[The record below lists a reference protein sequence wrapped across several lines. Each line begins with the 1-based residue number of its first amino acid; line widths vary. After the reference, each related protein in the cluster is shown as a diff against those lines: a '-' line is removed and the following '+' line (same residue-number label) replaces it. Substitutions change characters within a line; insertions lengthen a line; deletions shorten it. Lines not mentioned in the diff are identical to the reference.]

1 MTTGLGGAQE
11 TPAHRRAPPLPFES
25 PIPSTDDIRLANR
38 QVLGLILASL
48 ILRLVMAA
56 GLGLGIDESYMVA
69 AGRTLSLGYFDHPP
83 ASWWLAWGAA
93 HLMGS
98 EAPIVVRLPFLL
110 LFSLTTWLIYRLTA
124 RLHGPR
130 AGVWAALGLCVS
142 PVFGFTAGS
151 WVLPDG
157 PLLCALS
164 GAGLC
169 LVQALDHEGTK
180 SAWRWWLGAGLCA
193 GLALFSKYSAGL
205 TLAGALIGLL
215 TLKQGRRALA
225 GPAPWVAAALALAIF
240 APVLSWNATHGWASF
255 AFQGGR
261 AAAVKLHPF
270 GPLVVLAGEALFVLP
285 WLWLP
290 MIVEFARSLARGP
303 AGRRDW
309 LLCCLAAPPII
320 LFVAIAF
327 WSPRVLFHWA
337 APGYLFLFPLLGR
350 ELAAL
355 QATGSR
361 LPRRLLAPSAALI
374 ALACLGAGAQ
384 GLVNW
389 LPRIAGAEAAQ
400 AMEWTSLGP
409 ELAARGLDRPGLML
423 AGIRWHECGKLDIAL
438 GREHPLLCLTPD
450 PRQYGIVQNLAAAR
464 GHDVLILAPRTDL
477 PGIEAEL
484 GPRFARITQLAALT
498 LHLGAGVDIPIPAY
512 LGSDLR

>member
-1 MTTGLGGAQE
+1 M
-11 TPAHRRAPPLPFES
+11 PFEIPTPS
-25 PIPSTDDIRLANR
+25 PDQSRLADR

-48 ILRLVMAA
+48 VLRMVMAA

-93 HLMGS
+93 HLVGS

-110 LFSLTTWLIYRLTA
+110 LFCLTIWLVHRLTA
-124 RLHGPR
+124 RLYGPR
-130 AGVWAALGLCVS
+130 AGVWAALCLCVS

-157 PLLCALS
+157 PLLCALA

-169 LVQALDHEGTK
+169 LVQALDRVGTNA
-180 SAWRWWLGAGLCA
+180 AWRWWLGAGLCA

-205 TLAGALIGLL
+205 SLAGALIGLL
-215 TLKQGRRALA
+215 TLKQGRRALT
-225 GPAPWVAAALALAIF
+225 GPAPWVAALLALAIF
-240 APVLSWNATHGWASF
+240 APVVVWNATHGWASF
-255 AFQGGR
+255 AFQGSR

-270 GPLVVLAGEALFVLP
+270 APLVVVAGEALFVLP

-290 MIVEFARSLARGP
+290 MIVEFARGP
-303 AGRRDW
+303 AGRHDW

-361 LPRRLLAPSAALI
+361 LPRRLLAPSAALF

-384 GLVNW
+384 GLLNW
-389 LPRIAGAEAAQ
+389 LPRVAGAQAAQ
-400 AMEWTSLGP
+400 AMDWHSLGP
-409 ELAARGLDRPGLML
+409 EIAARGLARPGLIL
-423 AGIRWHECGKLDIAL
+423 AGIRWHDCGKLDYAL
-438 GREHPLLCLTPD
+438 GRKRPLLCLTND

-477 PGIEAEL
+477 AGIQTEL
-484 GPRFARITQLAALT
+484 GARFATITQLAPLT
-498 LHLGAGVDIPIPAY
+498 LRLGAGVNLPIPAY
-512 LGSDLR
+512 LGSDFR